1 MESKNE
7 NTSKKDSDKIL
18 KETIIIENSK
28 IKTIK
33 FPDASS
39 IEKHDKIELDL
50 NWKIPECLV
59 IKYNNNDTHLA
70 AGYTDGHII
79 IYDLSNPE
87 DSEKVINFKYCLENK

>member
-7 NTSKKDSDKIL
+7 NQSKTDVDK
-18 KETIIIENSK
+18 KFKGTKTIDDSK
-28 IKTIK
+28 IKRIK
-33 FPDASS
+33 FPDVSL

-50 NWKIPECLV
+50 DWKIPECLV
-59 IKYNNNDTHLA
+59 IKYSNDDSHIA

-87 DSEKVINFKYCLENK
+87 DSEKVMKFILLLRI